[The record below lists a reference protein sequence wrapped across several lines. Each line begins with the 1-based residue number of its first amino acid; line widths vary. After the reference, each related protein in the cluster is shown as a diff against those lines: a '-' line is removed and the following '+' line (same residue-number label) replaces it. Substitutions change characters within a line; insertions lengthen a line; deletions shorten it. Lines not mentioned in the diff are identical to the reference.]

1 MTSVIIG
8 PFSLPIGYIMLMLA
22 FAIAIVV
29 GSLVGWKARRSVVSK
44 LGDIFLVT
52 VVVARLGFIARYFE
66 FYRNDWLAMV
76 DIRDG
81 GFDPWFGLAG
91 TVLMAAFW
99 YWRYAEVRKP
109 LAIAVTAG
117 VVAWLGIWTGVQ
129 SVGYPNIDVPDIEL
143 VNLEGQPQNLAVVG
157 AGGPRVVNLWAS
169 WCGPCVREM
178 PVLEAAQQ
186 EYPQVTFIFVNQ
198 AESLTRGRA
207 FLSEQG
213 LNLRHSLFDL
223 QAALPALI
231 GSRGLPTTLFYDA
244 SGTLMD
250 THAGELSRA
259 TLAQGLA
266 RILPQE

>member
-22 FAIAIVV
+22 FGIAILV
-29 GSLVGWKARRSVVSK
+29 GSLVGRRTRSSVISK

-52 VVVARLGFIARYFE
+52 VVVARLGFIIRYFE
-66 FYRNDWLAMV
+66 FYRDDWLGMV

-91 TVLMAAFW
+91 TVLMALFW
-99 YWRYAEVRKP
+99 YWRHADVRKP
-109 LAIAVTAG
+109 LAIAVSAG
-117 VVAWLGIWTGVQ
+117 VVAWLGIWGGVQ
-129 SVGYPNIDVPDIEL
+129 MVGYPNVDVPELEL
-143 VNLEGQPQNLAVVG
+143 VDLQGEPHNLAVVG
-157 AGGPRVVNLWAS
+157 AGGPRVVNLWAT

-186 EYPQVTFIFVNQ
+186 EYPDITFIFVNQ
-198 AESLTRGRA
+198 AESPARGLE

-213 LNLRHSLFDL
+213 LNLRHSYYDL
-223 QAALPALI
+223 RAELPAI
-231 GSRGLPTTLFYDA
+231 IQSRGLPTTLFYDA
-244 SGTLMD
+244 DGTLQD

-259 TLAQGLA
+259 TLAQGLSK
-266 RILPQE
+266 ILPDN